1 MMLSSH
7 QLLVGKVIV
16 PYTVRRSNRR
26 KKTLQV
32 KVSGGAVVVSV
43 PAAARDRE
51 VHAFVENHGDWIL
64 AKLNEKQPEPCTL
77 SFETGDAIPVLGQ
90 DALLSVEEG
99 LGRGP
104 VVWMKNEVVRAKV
117 PPWMNADERKRH
129 VREALVEWYRTLV
142 AHRTL
147 VAQFLEES
155 VAEWLPRMGRSEMPR
170 VAQFLEES
178 VAEWLPR
185 MGRSEMPRVLV
196 RDQRS
201 RWGSCSSDGTLR
213 FSWRLAM
220 VQPQLVES
228 VVVHELAHLEVMNH
242 SKAFWDVVERAMPD
256 AKKRR
261 KLLNEAARHLPL

>member
-64 AKLNEKQPEPCTL
+64 AKLNEKQPEPCPL
-77 SFETGDAIPVLGQ
+77 SFETGDTIPVLGQ

-129 VREALVEWYRTLV
+129 VREALVEWYRTL
-142 AHRTL
+142 
-147 VAQFLEES
+147 
-155 VAEWLPRMGRSEMPR
+155 

>member
-1 MMLSSH
+1 MWSPFPRPPEIVRSMLLSRIMGIGFSPSSM
-7 QLLVGKVIV
+7 
-16 PYTVRRSNRR
+16 RSSDR
-26 KKTLQV
+26 TL
-32 KVSGGAVVVSV
+32 
-43 PAAARDRE
+43 R
-51 VHAFVENHGDWIL
+51 
-64 AKLNEKQPEPCTL
+64 EPCTL

-129 VREALVEWYRTLV
+129 VREALVEWYRTL
-142 AHRTL
+142 
-147 VAQFLEES
+147 
-155 VAEWLPRMGRSEMPR
+155 

>member
-1 MMLSSH
+1 MLSSH

-77 SFETGDAIPVLGQ
+77 SFETGDTIPVLGQ

-129 VREALVEWYRTLV
+129 VREALVEWYRTL
-142 AHRTL
+142 
-147 VAQFLEES
+147 
-155 VAEWLPRMGRSEMPR
+155 